1 MGDSKCSQLDNDT
14 STRLFKMFIYLF
26 NFREGR
32 AHLAHRLQFVIK
44 AKGGQEFKVGAWG
57 RGGAGGYGGTQLT
70 AMLLFS
76 YLSHFSLSPSS
87 FSPSLIPVL
96 FLFSL
101 VFLFLFLPGLH
112 AMCFDHFHPPSTF
125 PKVFHQRVRVI
136 NLPGAAL
143 LLEKTVCHHGRC
155 GMLCPASLSLSQFLY
170 TQKPKDG
177 RNCNPHLAKTF
188 IPQMRLLPQ
197 AAWLLLFHFLL
208 LFTNCIC

>member
-101 VFLFLFLPGLH
+101 ASSSYFFQGCMQCALTIFTLPQL
-112 AMCFDHFHPPSTF
+112 F
-125 PKVFHQRVRVI
+125 PKSSTR
-136 NLPGAAL
+136 
-143 LLEKTVCHHGRC
+143 E
-155 GMLCPASLSLSQFLY
+155 
-170 TQKPKDG
+170 
-177 RNCNPHLAKTF
+177 
-188 IPQMRLLPQ
+188 
-197 AAWLLLFHFLL
+197 
-208 LFTNCIC
+208 

>member
-1 MGDSKCSQLDNDT
+1 MG
-14 STRLFKMFIYLF
+14 
-26 NFREGR
+26 EGR
-32 AHLAHRLQFVIK
+32 SGRLWRNTAYSHASI
-44 AKGGQEFKVGAWG
+44 
-57 RGGAGGYGGTQLT
+57 QLP
-70 AMLLFS
+70 LSFLSFPFLFLPLSHSCSLSLFS
-76 YLSHFSLSPSS
+76 C
-87 FSPSLIPVL
+87 
-96 FLFSL
+96 
-101 VFLFLFLPGLH
+101 FLFLFLPGLH